1 MAGREAQAPTAV
13 LQAALSR
20 FHETAAAVAQAPAGA
35 EVQSYIAA
43 ATFRG
48 ARPGYFFSTGSSGV
62 G

>member
-20 FHETAAAVAQAPAGA
+20 FHETAAAVAQPPQAA
-35 EVQSYIAA
+35 EVQPYIAA
-43 ATFRG
+43 ATFTG
-48 ARPGYFFSTGSSGV
+48 TKPGYYFGTGSSGP